1 MLLTKKIK
9 MKKVF
14 IIIGSLVFVTAGYA
28 QVSVQDSVANEIF
41 RINKVF
47 DSSIYMGFNLSISY
61 KSDSAGI
68 TKETDQM
75 DGNYLL
81 NRHNLYYNMGGAV
94 YVQTDSFAYNID
106 PEEKSMIMTKNFIA
120 NNNEVFPL
128 HSFTNA
134 MIATYGSLYNITIH
148 AIPVDSGEF
157 VKRIRFERSNAV
169 PSGTP
174 GNIPVQDGAQYN
186 YFYID
191 YTYGDETG
199 FYHPIKFEFSYD
211 EPAQS
216 EITDSSGNTLTG
228 NTYIATRVVAM
239 NFSGFATMVNTDV
252 FNDAKYVYYNR
263 QRKIYEPAGAYRDY
277 EFNTSGFDNEEEN
290 AEYFREVPP
299 SRKN

>member
-1 MLLTKKIK
+1 MIK
-9 MKKVF
+9 MKRVF
-14 IIIGSLVFVTAGYA
+14 IVISLLAFAMTGLA
-28 QVSVQDSVANEIF
+28 QVSVQDSAANEIY

-47 DSSIYMGFNLSISY
+47 DSSIYMAFNLSISY

-81 NRHNLYYNMGGAV
+81 NGHNLYYSMGGAV

-106 PEEKSMIMTKNFIA
+106 PEEKSMVMTKNFIA

-134 MIATYGSLYNITIH
+134 MMTTYGSLYNITIQSI
-148 AIPVDSGEF
+148 AVDSGEF
-157 VKRIRFERSNAV
+157 VRRIRFERGSATPSV
-169 PSGTP
+169 TSGTA
-174 GNIPVQDGAQYN
+174 PVEEGTQYN

-216 EITDSSGNTLTG
+216 EATDSSGNTLTG
-228 NTYIATRVVAM
+228 NSYIATKTVTM
-239 NFSGFATMVNTDV
+239 NFSGFTTSLNTDV
-252 FNDAKYVYYNR
+252 FNDSKYVYYNR
-263 QRKIYEPAGAYRDY
+263 QRKVYEPAGIYRNY

-290 AEYFREVPP
+290 AEYFREIPP
-299 SRKN
+299 ARKNQ